1 MIEIFRYSIGSIAW
15 GLVIGIVC
23 IALFFV
29 LIKGWWK
36 NARFVFASYVI
47 GLVLG
52 IILIYQSILVCGS
65 VAIIK
70 VANYSEPTLVELVNQ
85 YSDNTERVMSPE
97 ESDKIIK
104 DFALKNPLVAHY
116 IDGGEFEG
124 YTAKELPHAIVSK
137 LKSYMGWFIFRR
149 ILWSL
154 GLTILSAVLVI
165 KTMSRQFV
173 THDRIDRSRQRA
185 TRTERTR
192 INRRRR

>member
-1 MIEIFRYSIGSIAW
+1 MN
-15 GLVIGIVC
+15 
-23 IALFFV
+23 
-29 LIKGWWK
+29 GWCK
-36 NARFVFASYVI
+36 DSLFVFASFFI
-47 GLVLG
+47 SLVLG

-70 VANYSEPTLVELVNQ
+70 VANYSEPTLVEMVNQ

-97 ESDKIIK
+97 ESDRIIK

-124 YTAKELPHAIVSK
+124 YTAKELPHAIISE

-173 THDRIDRSRQRA
+173 THDRIDRNRQPA
-185 TRTERTR
+185 TRTEQTLVHS
-192 INRRRR
+192 RRR

>member
-36 NARFVFASYVI
+36 DARFVFASYVI

-70 VANYSEPTLVELVNQ
+70 VANYSEPTLVEWYTNIQIIQKESCLQ
-85 YSDNTERVMSPE
+85 KSLTELS
-97 ESDKIIK
+97 
-104 DFALKNPLVAHY
+104 
-116 IDGGEFEG
+116 
-124 YTAKELPHAIVSK
+124 
-137 LKSYMGWFIFRR
+137 R
-149 ILWSL
+149 IL
-154 GLTILSAVLVI
+154 
-165 KTMSRQFV
+165 
-173 THDRIDRSRQRA
+173 H
-185 TRTERTR
+185 
-192 INRRRR
+192 